1 MGLRHGLL
9 KMVLM
14 LCLTALAAA
23 TVMPAMGA
31 ECRLTLLGDS
41 ITAGYGVRAED
52 SLPQQLEVGLR
63 DAGAACAV
71 EDAGVSGDTSTDA
84 AARLDWALADH
95 PTHLLVEI
103 GGNDVLRAQ
112 PPSQLEHNLATIV
125 GGAQAAGVK
134 VMLAGIVAPPNL
146 GKEYADEV
154 AAAYRVVATRYAVP
168 LYPFILDG
176 VALRPDLM
184 QTDHIHPNAAGV
196 HEIVRR
202 MLPMVTRWISATR
215 QVSR

>member
-1 MGLRHGLL
+1 
-9 KMVLM
+9 
-14 LCLTALAAA
+14 
-23 TVMPAMGA
+23 MGA

-52 SLPQQLEVGLR
+52 SLPHQLEAALHA
-63 DAGAACAV
+63 AGRPCAV

-84 AARLDWALADH
+84 AARLDWVLADH
-95 PTHLLVEI
+95 PTNLLVEI

-125 GGAQAAGVK
+125 SRAQAAGVK

-146 GKEYADEV
+146 GREYADAV
-154 AAAYRVVATRYAVP
+154 AAAYRAVAIRYVVP

-176 VALRPDLM
+176 VALRPELM
-184 QTDHIHPNAAGV
+184 QADHIHPNAAGV
-196 HEIVRR
+196 REIVHRV
-202 MLPMVTRWISATR
+202 LPPVTRWIIATR